1 MAASRNLQSAIT
13 RINTVAEEFT
23 DVWVAPLTPRSFLE
37 RSLRVFPKR
46 TAVVYGETRYSYAQ
60 FAERVQR
67 LAGALLAAGVLPGDR
82 VAFLCPN
89 TPPLLEAH
97 HACPLIGA
105 VLVAINTRLSAEEI
119 SYILDHSGAKML
131 FVDGELAHL
140 ADGERPPTLAQVVDI
155 PDAQAVFP
163 KRFGGPDYE
172 ELLAA
177 ATPLDFAQAPPLAE
191 TDTLSINYTSG
202 TTGRPKGVMYSH
214 RGSALN
220 ALGEGLE
227 VGLSSR
233 SVYLWTLPMFHC
245 NGWCFPWAVVAVGGT
260 QVCLRRFEP
269 AEVIRLIGAEGISHL
284 CGAPT
289 VLIMLLNSPA
299 ISQLRLSRPLHI
311 VTAAAP
317 PSPTI
322 LRAVEELGATITH
335 VYGLTE
341 TYGPHSICEWHSE
354 WDAESPERRALL
366 KSRQGVPYIQAGGL
380 RVVDEQMNDVPADGA
395 TLGEVVMRG
404 NNVMKGYYRQPEA
417 TAEAFRGGWF
427 HSGDVGV
434 MHPDGYIE
442 LRDRK
447 KDIIISG
454 GENISTIEVEQT
466 IYRHPAVLEVAVVA
480 RPDELWGEVPVA
492 FVMIKQGSELS
503 EAELISFCRE
513 HLAHYKA
520 PKAIFFGDLPKT
532 STGKIQKFRL
542 REQFWDGKAKGIN

>member
-1 MAASRNLQSAIT
+1 MQNES
-13 RINTVAEEFT
+13 FT
-23 DVWVAPLTPRSFLE
+23 DVWVSALSPRIFLE
-37 RSLRVFPKR
+37 RSLRVFPRR
-46 TAVVYGETRYSYAQ
+46 TAVVYGTQRYTYAE

-67 LAGALLAAGVLPGDR
+67 LAGALIAAGVQPGDR

-97 HACPLIGA
+97 FACPLAGA
-105 VLVAINTRLSAEEI
+105 VLVAINTRLSKEEVA
-119 SYILDHSGAKML
+119 YILDHSGAKIL
-131 FVDGELAHL
+131 FVDSELAHL
-140 ADGERPPTLAQVVDI
+140 IGDDGERPPALEVVEIADAQVAASPKGAAWPKYEQVLVEAM
-155 PDAQAVFP
+155 PLPFAEAPAV
-163 KRFGGPDYE
+163 
-172 ELLAA
+172 
-177 ATPLDFAQAPPLAE
+177 AE

-214 RGSALN
+214 RGGTLN
-220 ALGEGLE
+220 AMGEIME
-227 VGLSSR
+227 VGLTSR

-245 NGWCFPWAVVAVGGT
+245 NGWCFTWAVTAVGGT
-260 QVCLRRFEP
+260 HVCLRKFDP
-269 AEVIRLIGAEGISHL
+269 AEVIRLIEAEGVSHL

-299 ISQLRLSRPLHI
+299 IKDFKASRPLHI

-317 PSPTI
+317 PSPTV
-322 LRAVEELGATITH
+322 LRSVEELGATITH

-341 TYGPHSICEWHSE
+341 TYGPHTICEWHAD
-354 WDAESPERRALL
+354 WDGESAERRALL
-366 KSRQGVPYIQAGGL
+366 KARQGVPYLHAEGL
-380 RVVDEQMNDVPADGA
+380 RVVDEQMNDVPADGE

-404 NNVMKGYYRQPEA
+404 NNTMKGYYRQPEA

-434 MHPDGYIE
+434 MHPDGYVE

-480 RPDELWGEVPVA
+480 RPDQLWGEVPVA
-492 FVMIKQGSELS
+492 FVTLKQGSELS
-503 EAELISFCRE
+503 EAALIAFCRE
-513 HLAHYKA
+513 HLAAYKA
-520 PKAIFFGDLPKT
+520 PKAVFFGELPKT
-532 STGKIQKFRL
+532 STGKVQKFKL
-542 REQFWDGKAKGIN
+542 REQFWQGQEKGIH